1 MVKATINGKVYEYPE
16 GIRYGEIAAELQ
28 KDYAHDIVLVSV
40 NKRLRELNK
49 KLYEDAELVFYTTA
63 DMVGAQAYRRSLTM
77 LLMKAVYRVAG
88 HENVI
93 RAQVNYSLSNGYT
106 VQYREM

>member
-49 KLYEDAELVFYTTA
+49 MEFTLTSADANSVAA
-63 DMVGAQAYRRSLTM
+63 DSSG
-77 LLMKAVYRVAG
+77 
-88 HENVI
+88 N
-93 RAQVNYSLSNGYT
+93 
-106 VQYREM
+106 